1 MNHQIYGILLFISIL
16 ILIYLLNKNYNQSIG
31 DVIYNVD
38 IKEGFDDTIIDTYG
52 TKDTT
57 STIKDS
63 KTTSNKATTTIK
75 DTNGTIKDT
84 KDTTITKDTKNK
96 EPINL
101 DNYIEYDNTY
111 FNNDDQNKK
120 SNKTFKDVLVECDND
135 STCYGITK
143 QKNSETI
150 FYKITNVK
158 SCKTSHQGSDLEKEL
173 SKNYISYI
181 KKSIPDYDKLCILN
195 QKPNVNNNDII
206 SIYGYNNLVW
216 TVKNNKIELVNLSVV
231 DNNNDYNLCKFKI
244 VDGLNGNNTISIKY
258 EVKGFPVQYVV
269 NEYPNKNYL
278 FLRDVKDNE
287 QEWKKRASY
296 KMVDGLAN
304 EGFSLKM
311 IGFPDIYILVSENKP
326 NLLNILPI
334 ELSDDDNKKLGTFY
348 IKPEL
353 TKELITKNLSDN
365 DKSNN
370 DMSGNLTPEE
380 KAKKMKNK
388 NLYALEKQ
396 SLMLEN
402 QMKMINSYDF
412 IHKNNISN
420 IGREF
425 ANQSA
430 NLALSKYLQEKDD
443 VNLSAK
449 NSLSIVNN
457 GLNTPSVSQFKNKL

>member
-16 ILIYLLNKNYNQSIG
+16 ILIYLLNKNYNQIIS
-31 DVIYNVD
+31 DVIYKVD
-38 IKEGFDDTIIDTYG
+38 VKEGFDDTKIT
-52 TKDTT
+52 
-57 STIKDS
+57 
-63 KTTSNKATTTIK
+63 KTTDS
-75 DTNGTIKDT
+75 
-84 KDTTITKDTKNK
+84 
-96 EPINL
+96 PINMN
-101 DNYIEYDNTY
+101 NYMEYDNTY
-111 FNNDDQNKK
+111 FNNDDQNKI
-120 SNKTFKDVLVECDND
+120 SNKTLKELLVECDND
-135 STCYGITK
+135 SSCYGITK
-143 QKNSETI
+143 QKNSESN

-158 SCKTSHQGSDLEKEL
+158 LCKTSYQGSDLEKEL
-173 SKNYISYI
+173 AKNYISYI
-181 KKSIPDYDKLCILN
+181 KKSIPDYNKLCILN
-195 QKPNVNNNDII
+195 QKGILNNNDNNIS

-216 TVKNNKIELVNLSVV
+216 TVKNNKIELLALSVI

-258 EVKGFPVQYVV
+258 EVKGLPVQYVV

-287 QEWKKRASY
+287 KEWKKRASY
-296 KMVDGLAN
+296 KMVDGLAS

-311 IGFPDIYILVSENKP
+311 IGFPDIYILASARKP

-353 TKELITKNLSDN
+353 TKELNAKNLNNN

-370 DMSGNLTPEE
+370 DMTGNLTTEE

-388 NLYALEKQ
+388 NLYTLEKQ
-396 SLMLEN
+396 ALMLEN

-443 VNLSAK
+443 VNLSAQ
-449 NSLSIVNN
+449 NSSSIVNN
-457 GLNTPSVSQFKNKL
+457 GLNTPSVSQFNNKL

>member
-1 MNHQIYGILLFISIL
+1 MNHQTYGILLFISIL

-31 DVIYNVD
+31 DVIYKVD
-38 IKEGFDDTIIDTYG
+38 LKEGFDDTKLT
-52 TKDTT
+52 
-57 STIKDS
+57 
-63 KTTSNKATTTIK
+63 KTTDS
-75 DTNGTIKDT
+75 
-84 KDTTITKDTKNK
+84 
-96 EPINL
+96 PINM
-101 DNYIEYDNTY
+101 DNYMEYDNTY
-111 FNNDDQNKK
+111 FNNDVQNKI
-120 SNKTFKDVLVECDND
+120 SNKTLKEVLLECDND
-135 STCYGITK
+135 SGCYGITK
-143 QKNSETI
+143 QKNSETN
-150 FYKITNVK
+150 FYKITNIK
-158 SCKTSHQGSDLEKEL
+158 LCKTSYQGSDLEKEL
-173 SKNYISYI
+173 AKNYISYI
-181 KKSIPDYDKLCILN
+181 KKSIPNYNKLCILN
-195 QKPNVNNNDII
+195 QKGNVNDNNNNNNNNNDIS

-216 TVKNNKIELVNLSVV
+216 TVKNNKIELVNPSVIY
-231 DNNNDYNLCKFKI
+231 NNNDYNLCKFKI
-244 VDGLNGNNTISIKY
+244 VKGLNGNNTISIKY

-296 KMVDGLAN
+296 KMVDGLAS

-311 IGFPDIYILVSENKP
+311 IGFPDIYILASAQTP

-334 ELSDDDNKKLGTFY
+334 ELSDNDYKNLGTFY

-353 TKELITKNLSDN
+353 TKELNAKNLNNN

-370 DMSGNLTPEE
+370 DMTVNLTTEE

-388 NLYALEKQ
+388 NLYTLEKQ
-396 SLMLEN
+396 ALMLEN

-443 VNLSAK
+443 VNLSAQ
-449 NSLSIVNN
+449 NSSSIVNN
-457 GLNTPSVSQFKNKL
+457 GLNTPSVSQFNNKL

>member
-16 ILIYLLNKNYNQSIG
+16 ILIYLLNKNYNQIIS
-31 DVIYNVD
+31 DVIYKVD
-38 IKEGFDDTIIDTYG
+38 VKEGFDDTKIT
-52 TKDTT
+52 
-57 STIKDS
+57 
-63 KTTSNKATTTIK
+63 KTTDS
-75 DTNGTIKDT
+75 
-84 KDTTITKDTKNK
+84 
-96 EPINL
+96 PINMN
-101 DNYIEYDNTY
+101 NYMEYDNTY
-111 FNNDDQNKK
+111 FNNDDQNKI
-120 SNKTFKDVLVECDND
+120 SNKTLKELLVECDND
-135 STCYGITK
+135 SSCYGITK
-143 QKNSETI
+143 QKNSESN

-158 SCKTSHQGSDLEKEL
+158 LCKTSYQGSDLEKEL
-173 SKNYISYI
+173 AKNYISYI
-181 KKSIPDYDKLCILN
+181 KKSIPDYNKLCILN
-195 QKPNVNNNDII
+195 QKGILNNNDNNIS

-216 TVKNNKIELVNLSVV
+216 TVKNNKIELLALSVI

-258 EVKGFPVQYVV
+258 EVKGLPVQYVV

-287 QEWKKRASY
+287 KEWKKRASY
-296 KMVDGLAN
+296 KMVDGLAS

-311 IGFPDIYILVSENKP
+311 IGFPDIYILASARKP

-353 TKELITKNLSDN
+353 TKELNAKNLNNN
-365 DKSNN
+365 DKLNN
-370 DMSGNLTPEE
+370 DMTGNLTTEE

-388 NLYALEKQ
+388 NLYTLEKQ
-396 SLMLEN
+396 ALMLEN

-443 VNLSAK
+443 VNLSAQ
-449 NSLSIVNN
+449 NSSSIVNN
-457 GLNTPSVSQFKNKL
+457 GLNTPSVSQFNNKL

>member
-16 ILIYLLNKNYNQSIG
+16 ILIYLLNKNYNQIIS
-31 DVIYNVD
+31 DVIYKVD
-38 IKEGFDDTIIDTYG
+38 VKEGFDDTKIT
-52 TKDTT
+52 
-57 STIKDS
+57 
-63 KTTSNKATTTIK
+63 KTTDS
-75 DTNGTIKDT
+75 
-84 KDTTITKDTKNK
+84 
-96 EPINL
+96 PINMN
-101 DNYIEYDNTY
+101 NYMEYDNTY
-111 FNNDDQNKK
+111 FNNDDKNKI
-120 SNKTFKDVLVECDND
+120 SNKTLKELLVECDND
-135 STCYGITK
+135 SSCYGITK
-143 QKNSETI
+143 QKNSESN

-158 SCKTSHQGSDLEKEL
+158 LCKTSYQGSDLEKEL
-173 SKNYISYI
+173 AKNYISYI
-181 KKSIPDYDKLCILN
+181 KKSIPDYNKLCILN
-195 QKPNVNNNDII
+195 QKGNLNNNDNNIS

-216 TVKNNKIELVNLSVV
+216 TVKNNKIELLALSVI

-258 EVKGFPVQYVV
+258 EVKGLPVQYVV

-287 QEWKKRASY
+287 KEWKKRASY
-296 KMVDGLAN
+296 KMVDGLAS

-311 IGFPDIYILVSENKP
+311 IGFPDIYILASARKP

-353 TKELITKNLSDN
+353 TKELNAKNLNNN
-365 DKSNN
+365 DKLNN

-388 NLYALEKQ
+388 NLYTLEKQ
-396 SLMLEN
+396 ALMLEN

-443 VNLSAK
+443 VNLSSQ
-449 NSLSIVNN
+449 NSSSIVNN
-457 GLNTPSVSQFKNKL
+457 GLNTPSVSQFNNKL